1 MLLTPIDL
9 IDSGMTNLLYMILK
23 QKFKESETEVGYVNV
38 VCNIW
43 RGHRGIGL
51 RSQFLYVYVY
61 NFNTHLPI
69 LVIFGRDVARWVCY

>member
-38 VCNIW
+38 VCNI
-43 RGHRGIGL
+43 
-51 RSQFLYVYVY
+51 
-61 NFNTHLPI
+61 
-69 LVIFGRDVARWVCY
+69 